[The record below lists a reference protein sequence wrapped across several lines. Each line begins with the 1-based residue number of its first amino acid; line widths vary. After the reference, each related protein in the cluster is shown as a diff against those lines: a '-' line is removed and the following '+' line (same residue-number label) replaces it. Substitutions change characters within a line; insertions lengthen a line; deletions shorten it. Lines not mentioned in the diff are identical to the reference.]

1 MIPSGKLTKNY
12 GKSPFLLGKLTISM
26 AIFNS
31 FLYVYQRVKPILS
44 DGETWWNPCFHHVEA
59 RWWLNMV
66 DPLGPETSPDLT
78 GGTFEILCHLQGFHT
93 VLRSGEF
100 SNKTGRKL
108 RFKQRMWGT
117 IGSLQA
123 CAGWYTSFF
132 GKLKQMMIQ
141 HQFLGRIQF
150 SMFSVKNAVFII
162 LHITN
167 NVFCL
172 RP

>member
-1 MIPSGKLTKNY
+1 ME
-12 GKSPFLLGKLTISM
+12 KLTISM

-132 GKLKQMMIQ
+132 GKFKANDDSTSI
-141 HQFLGRIQF
+141 
-150 SMFSVKNAVFII
+150 SWAYPVF
-162 LHITN
+162 
-167 NVFCL
+167 NVFSEKRSVHHSSYHQQCVL
-172 RP
+172 S